1 MERPVIF
8 SDLEGVHDVYG
19 EGVEYINPL
28 NPLDIS
34 NAIKKIL
41 NDNEFKLNLI
51 KKGKEQLNKIENQNE
66 YQQVFDIIKNFRN
79 INSTWTFEK

>member
-1 MERPVIF
+1 MMSMEKESNMLI
-8 SDLEGVHDVYG
+8 L
-19 EGVEYINPL
+19 L

-66 YQQVFDIIKNFRN
+66 YQQIFDIIKNFRN